1 MHQEEARVRLLD
13 AAEELFYARG
23 IQAVGMDEI
32 RAASGVSLKRLYQS
46 FPSKHELVESYLR
59 HRDERWRAALAG
71 YVKEHAATPEDAPA
85 AVFDWLHTWF
95 TAPGFRGCAFINAF
109 GELGAVSE
117 GVARAA
123 RDHKDAVHAYI
134 SGLVRELPAGDPAA
148 LAQQLA
154 LLIDGAIT
162 TATVSGTPDA
172 ALRARDA
179 AVTLVKAAMPA
190 GTGMRA
196 RAPENTRT

>member
-13 AAEELFYARG
+13 AAEDLFYARG

-46 FPSKHELVESYLR
+46 FPSKHELVAAYLR
-59 HRDERWRAALAG
+59 HRDERWRAALADH
-71 YVKEHAATPEDAPA
+71 VKEHAGTPEEAPA

-95 TAPGFRGCAFINAF
+95 TTPGFRGCAFINAF
-109 GELGAVSE
+109 GELSAVSE

-123 RDHKDAVHAYI
+123 RDHKDAVYAYLT
-134 SGLVRELPAGDPAA
+134 GLVRELPVSDPAA
-148 LAQQLA
+148 LAEQLA

-162 TATVSGTPDA
+162 TATINGAPDT
-172 ALRARDA
+172 ALRARAA
-179 AVTLVKAAMPA
+179 AVTLVKAAAAA
-190 GTGMRA
+190 GTERA
-196 RAPENTRT
+196 